1 MKYFLTTLG
10 CAKNVADSDGIGSLL
25 DRAGYAASERA
36 EDADVLIVNTC
47 GFLQASR
54 QESLAALRELGDQ
67 KHGGQL
73 LIAAGCLISRY
84 GEAVQ
89 REVPQVD
96 SVIDAGRWLAM
107 PRLIEHLRS
116 EDHKRL
122 LLTEPYSAVVSSDEW
137 RVTSDAIGERR
148 MATASPDTGHSPRSV
163 VEQLPRTPR
172 GPSAYLKIA
181 DGCDRP
187 CTFCII
193 PAIKGAHRSKPMDA
207 VIAEARD
214 LVAHGVKEIVLVA
227 QDTTAYGRDFSPTD
241 SSAIPSATYTGE
253 KSRYWDWG
261 KRDLLAMLIER
272 LCTEVDGLRWL
283 RLMYAYP
290 GHVTPR
296 LIETMARYPQVV
308 HYIDVPLQHAHP
320 ETLKRMKRPNIVV
333 TRQMLDALRAAMPD
347 LAIRTT
353 FIVGFPD
360 ETNEEF
366 NALLEFLEEQ
376 QFDRVGVFEYS
387 PEEGTPAALMPDQV
401 APKTKKHRR
410 ERAMSLQQKISLAK
424 NKRWVGKELDVLIE
438 GAGDGVSIARSYRDA
453 PEVDGVVIVQREL
466 PPCEF
471 VRVKITKAIEYD
483 LMAEPI

>member
-10 CAKNVADSDGIGSLL
+10 CAKNVADSDGIGALL
-25 DRAGYAASERA
+25 DRAGFAASERA
-36 EDADVLIVNTC
+36 DDADVLIVNTC

-54 QESLAALRELGDQ
+54 QESLAALRDLGDQ
-67 KHGGQL
+67 KRDDQV

-84 GEAVQ
+84 GEMVQ
-89 REVPQVD
+89 REVAQVD
-96 SVIDAGRWLAM
+96 AVIDAGKWLAM
-107 PRLIEHLRS
+107 PRLIQYLKEQNGRAPR
-116 EDHKRL
+116 DW
-122 LLTEPYSAVVSSDEW
+122 LTEAYADLPLDQLSA
-137 RVTSDAIGERR
+137 
-148 MATASPDTGHSPRSV
+148 RSV
-163 VEQLPRTPR
+163 VEQLPRAPR

-187 CTFCII
+187 CAFCII

-227 QDTTAYGRDFSPTD
+227 QDTTAYG
-241 SSAIPSATYTGE
+241 
-253 KSRYWDWG
+253 WDWG
-261 KRDLLAMLIER
+261 KRDLLAALIEK

-296 LIETMARYPQVV
+296 LIETMARYPQIV

-320 ETLKRMKRPNIVV
+320 ETLKRMKRPNLVV
-333 TRQMLDALRAAMPD
+333 TRQMLDALRAALPD

-353 FIVGFPD
+353 FITGFPG

-387 PEEGTPAALMPDQV
+387 SEEGTPAALLSDQV
-401 APKTKKHRR
+401 AAKTKKHRR
-410 ERAMSLQQKISLAK
+410 DQAMALQQKISLAK
-424 NKRWVGKELDVLIE
+424 NKRWIGKELDVLIE

-466 PPCEF
+466 PPGEF
-471 VRVKITKAIEYD
+471 VRVKITQAMEYD
-483 LMAEPI
+483 LAGETI

>member
-1 MKYFLTTLG
+1 MRYFLTTLG
-10 CAKNVADSDGIGSLL
+10 CAKNIADSDGIGALL
-25 DRAGYAASERA
+25 ARAGYAAFESA
-36 EDADVLIVNTC
+36 KDADVLIVNTC

-54 QESLAALRELGDQ
+54 QESLTALRELGDQ
-67 KHGGQL
+67 KRDGQV

-84 GEAVQ
+84 GEVVQ

-96 SVIDAGRWLAM
+96 GVIDAGRWLAM
-107 PRLIEHLRS
+107 PRLIDYLKSSGHAPRDWLTDAYTDLPLEQLSARS
-116 EDHKRL
+116 
-122 LLTEPYSAVVSSDEW
+122 
-137 RVTSDAIGERR
+137 I
-148 MATASPDTGHSPRSV
+148 
-163 VEQLPRTPR
+163 VEQLPRAPL
-172 GPSAYLKIA
+172 GPSAFLKIA

-214 LVAHGVKEIVLVA
+214 LVAQGVREIVLVA
-227 QDTTAYGRDFSPTD
+227 QDTTAYG
-241 SSAIPSATYTGE
+241 
-253 KSRYWDWG
+253 WDWG
-261 KRDLLAMLIER
+261 KRDLLATLIEK

-296 LIETMARYPQVV
+296 LIETMARYPQIV

-333 TRQMLDALRAAMPD
+333 TRQMLDALRAALPD

-353 FIVGFPD
+353 FIVGFPG

-376 QFDRVGVFEYS
+376 RFDRVGVFEYS
-387 PEEGTPAALMPDQV
+387 SEEGTPSATMPDQV
-401 APKTKKHRR
+401 ASKTKKHRR
-410 ERAMSLQQKISLAK
+410 ERAMALQQKIPLAK
-424 NKRWVGKELDVLIE
+424 NKRWIGKELDVLIE
-438 GAGDGVSIARSYRDA
+438 GAGDGVSIGRSYRDA
-453 PEVDGVVIVQREL
+453 PEVDGVVMVQHEL
-466 PPCEF
+466 PPGEF
-471 VRVKITKAIEYD
+471 ARVKITGAIEYD
-483 LMAEPI
+483 LMAEIIKACQVSENLSGLPRLTLGIVRRRMSRL

>member
-1 MKYFLTTLG
+1 MRYYLLTLG
-10 CAKNVADSDGIGSLL
+10 CAKNVADSDGIGALL
-25 DRAGYAASERA
+25 DQAGYAASERA
-36 EDADVLIVNTC
+36 DDADVLIVNTC

-67 KHGGQL
+67 KHDGQV

-84 GEAVQ
+84 GAVVQ

-96 SVIDAGRWLAM
+96 SVIDAGHWLAM
-107 PRLIEHLRS
+107 PRLIDYLKTSGHAPRDWLTEAYEHLPL
-116 EDHKRL
+116 EQL
-122 LLTEPYSAVVSSDEW
+122 SA
-137 RVTSDAIGERR
+137 
-148 MATASPDTGHSPRSV
+148 RSV
-163 VEQLPRTPR
+163 VEQLPRAPR
-172 GPSAYLKIA
+172 GPSTFLKIA

-193 PAIKGAHRSKPMDA
+193 PAIKGAHRSKPMNA

-227 QDTTAYGRDFSPTD
+227 QDTTAYGWDF
-241 SSAIPSATYTGE
+241 
-253 KSRYWDWG
+253 G
-261 KRDLLAMLIER
+261 KRDLLAMLIEK
-272 LCTEVDGLRWL
+272 LCTEVDGMRWL

-296 LIETMARYPQVV
+296 LIETMARFPQVV

-333 TRQMLDALRAAMPD
+333 TRKMLDDLRAAMPD

-353 FIVGFPD
+353 FIVGFPG
-360 ETNEEF
+360 ETNAEF

-376 QFDRVGVFEYS
+376 QFDRVGIFEFS
-387 PEEGTPAALMPDQV
+387 EEAGTPSATMPDQV
-401 APKTKKHRR
+401 ASKTKKRR
-410 ERAMSLQQKISLAK
+410 RDQAMALQQKISLGK
-424 NKRWVGKELDVLIE
+424 NRQWVGKELDVLIE
-438 GAGDGVSIARSYRDA
+438 GAGDGVSIARSFRDA

-466 PPCEF
+466 PPGEF
-471 VRVKITKAIEYD
+471 ARVRITQAIEYD
-483 LMAEPI
+483 LMAETIKI